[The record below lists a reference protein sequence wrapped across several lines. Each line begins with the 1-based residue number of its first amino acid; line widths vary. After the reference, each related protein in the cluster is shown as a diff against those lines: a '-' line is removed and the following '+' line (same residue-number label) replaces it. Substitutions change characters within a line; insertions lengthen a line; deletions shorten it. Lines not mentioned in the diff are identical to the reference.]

1 MSLDVN
7 TEFRVEIKPE
17 GLEIIKFE
25 TREDWLAGRDAIT
38 GIGGSDAAAAIG
50 QSRRKSMVQLW
61 KEKTGRAAARD
72 LSKVEYVQMGVK
84 TEGPMRELFAALHPE
99 MEITHRPFDI
109 YRQDYRRWM
118 FATLDGEIRDR
129 ATGDL
134 GVLEIKKA
142 DVMNKRDREEWDGR
156 VPDEYFIQVLHQM
169 LATGFS
175 YAYLWA
181 LQRHGDG
188 SCTLREYYF
197 PREDY
202 AADLD
207 WLEAEEEKFMGY
219 LRSGRVP
226 PAPLMLSV

>member
-1 MSLDVN
+1 M
-7 TEFRVEIKPE
+7 
-17 GLEIIKFE
+17 LEIIKFYN
-25 TREDWLAGRDAIT
+25 REEWLAGRDQIK
-38 GIGGSDAAAAIG
+38 GIGGSDAAAAVG
-50 QSRRKSMVQLW
+50 MSRRKSMVQLW
-61 KEKTGRAAARD
+61 REKSGRAAAKD
-72 LSKVEYVQMGVK
+72 LSRVDYVQLGVK

-99 MEITHRPFDI
+99 LEIVHRPFDI
-109 YRQDYRRWM
+109 YRQTERPWL

-142 DVMNKRDREEWDGR
+142 DCMNRREREEWDGR
-156 VPDEYFIQVLHQM
+156 VPQEYFCQVLHQM
-169 LATGFS
+169 LATGYKF
-175 YAYLWA
+175 AFLWA
-181 LQRHGDG
+181 LLLHGDG

-207 WLEAEEEKFMGY
+207 LLAREEEAFMGY

-226 PAPLMLSV
+226 PAPLVLPV

>member
-1 MSLDVN
+1 MS
-7 TEFRVEIKPE
+7 
-17 GLEIIKFE
+17 LEIIKFD
-25 TREDWLAGRDAIT
+25 TREAWLAGRDAIQ
-38 GIGGSDAAAAIG
+38 GIGGSDAAAAVG

-99 MEITHRPFDI
+99 LEITYRPFDI
-109 YRQDYRRWM
+109 YRQKDRPWL

-129 ATGDL
+129 ATGYL

-142 DVMNKRDREEWDGR
+142 DVMNRRDREEWDGR
-156 VPDEYFIQVLHQM
+156 VPDEYFCQVMHQF
-169 LATGFS
+169 LATGYPF
-175 YAYLWA
+175 AYLWA
-181 LQRHGDG
+181 LQKHGDG

-202 AADLD
+202 AADLE
-207 WLEAEEEKFMGY
+207 WLEAVEEKFMGY
-219 LRSGRVP
+219 LRSGRIP
-226 PAPLMLSV
+226 PASLALPV

>member
-1 MSLDVN
+1 MSH
-7 TEFRVEIKPE
+7 
-17 GLEIIKFE
+17 
-25 TREDWLAGRDAIT
+25 
-38 GIGGSDAAAAIG
+38 
-50 QSRRKSMVQLW
+50 RKTMAQLW
-61 KEKTGRAAARD
+61 KEKTGRVKPKD
-72 LSKVEYVQMGVK
+72 LSGVEYVQMGVK

-109 YRQDYRRWM
+109 YRQTERPWL

-129 ATGDL
+129 ATGGL

-142 DVMNKRDREEWDGR
+142 DVMNKRGREEWDGR

-169 LATGFS
+169 LATGYE
-175 YAYLWA
+175 YAFLWA

>member
-17 GLEIIKFE
+17 GLEIVKFD
-25 TREDWLAGRDAIT
+25 TREAWLAGRDAIT
-38 GIGGSDAAAAIG
+38 GIGGSDAAAAVG
-50 QSRRKSMVQLW
+50 LSRRKSMVQLW

-99 MEITHRPFDI
+99 LEITHRPFDI
-109 YRQDYRRWM
+109 YRQDERRWM

-129 ATGDL
+129 ATGYL

>member
-1 MSLDVN
+1 MSL
-7 TEFRVEIKPE
+7 EIV
-17 GLEIIKFE
+17 KFGN
-25 TREDWLAGRDAIT
+25 REEWLAGRDQIK
-38 GIGGSDAAAAIG
+38 GIGGSDAAAAVG
-50 QSRRKSMVQLW
+50 LSRRKSMVQLW
-61 KEKTGRAAARD
+61 REKSGRAMAKD
-72 LSKVEYVQMGVK
+72 LSRVEYVQLGVK

-99 MEITHRPFDI
+99 LEIVHRPFDI
-109 YRQDYRRWM
+109 YHQTERPWL

-142 DVMNKRDREEWDGR
+142 DCMNKREREEWDKQ
-156 VPDEYFIQVLHQM
+156 VPQEYFCQVLHQM
-169 LATGFS
+169 LATGYKF
-175 YAYLWA
+175 AFLWA
-181 LQRHGDG
+181 LLLHGDG

-207 WLEAEEEKFMGY
+207 LLAREEDAFMGY

-226 PAPLMLSV
+226 PAPLVLPV